1 MSTYISLLRFTDQ
14 GIANIKKSTTRA
26 AAFDRAAEKAGVQIV
41 SQYWMFGEYD
51 GLLIL
56 SAEREAQV
64 LHCLTE
70 LVAAGNVRT
79 HTMQAFDMQ
88 AFKAITGK

>member
-14 GIANIKKSTTRA
+14 GASNIKKSSSRA
-26 AAFDRAAEKAGVQIV
+26 AAFDRAAEKAGVEIV
-41 SQYWMFGEYD
+41 GQYWMFGEYD

-56 SAEREAQV
+56 SAEREEQI

-79 HTMQAFDMQ
+79 HTMQAFDMK
-88 AFKAITGK
+88 AFTAIARK